1 MAFKMKNA
9 SMAKLVKEAGNNRII
24 NRMNKLQ
31 DKAEKANA
39 RGNERR
45 AQRKIDKMSK
55 LEDKLMRTERPEP
68 TFEGTDEF
76 RGKREIRK
84 EARQQDR
91 AARRRKRRN
100 DRTYDKLMSG
110 KLRLTPYS
118 KKEIRQ
124 AERELRKQNKSSVL
138 KLKEGEFTTSGIPAN
153 LYDANGKKISTDRI
167 DEGNLSAVKIEKG
180 TNRKYVVMQEKSDL
194 GEAGARF
201 YLKPKK

>member
-76 RGKREIRK
+76 RSLDEIR
-84 EARQQDR
+84 AD
-91 AARRRKRRN
+91 
-100 DRTYDKLMSG
+100 
-110 KLRLTPYS
+110 S
-118 KKEIRQ
+118 KK
-124 AERELRKQNKSSVL
+124 NK
-138 KLKEGEFTTSGIPAN
+138 
-153 LYDANGKKISTDRI
+153 
-167 DEGNLSAVKIEKG
+167 
-180 TNRKYVVMQEKSDL
+180 
-194 GEAGARF
+194 
-201 YLKPKK
+201 

>member
-76 RGKREIRK
+76 RSKREIRK

-91 AARRRKRRN
+91 AARRRKRQN

-124 AERELRKQNKSSVL
+124 AERELRKQNKSSAV

-194 GEAGARF
+194 GDAGARF

>member
-76 RGKREIRK
+76 RSKREIRK
-84 EARQQDR
+84 ETRQQER
-91 AARRRKRRN
+91 AARRRKRQN

-110 KLRLTPYS
+110 KMRLTPYS

>member
-76 RGKREIRK
+76 RSKREIRK
-84 EARQQDR
+84 EPRQQDR
-91 AARRRKRRN
+91 AARRRKRQN

-124 AERELRKQNKSSVL
+124 AERELRKQNKSSAV